1 VDPVVTAQ
9 LAGLLSRLA
18 DGALGEAGKQAWDAL
33 VRLVGRARRPEA
45 QAPAAE
51 PGAALTELQ
60 GHTGDPARAEAARRA
75 LEELAAADPEFAA
88 ALREWWAGT
97 DRLIREADAGNVNVI
112 RGDVHGGVVQA
123 RDVHGPISFGGGQPG
138 S

>member
-1 VDPVVTAQ
+1 LVDPVVAAQ
-9 LAGLLSRLA
+9 LANVLARLA

-45 QAPAAE
+45 QAAVE

-60 GHTGDPARAEAARRA
+60 GHPSDSARAEAAGRA
-75 LEELAAADPEFAA
+75 LEGLAAADPEFAA
-88 ALREWWAGT
+88 ALREWWAET
-97 DRLIREADAGNVNVI
+97 DHLVREADGGNVNVI
-112 RGDVHGGVVQA
+112 RGDVQGGAVQA
-123 RDVHGPISFGGGQPG
+123 RDVHGPISFGGGQPA